1 MSEDLIAFVEAMD
14 RCWME
19 CRYGD
24 LESYIASDVVMVAPG
39 GQGRIEGLDAAADSY
54 REFKERA
61 QVHHYRTSGHLVTQ
75 RGDAAIVEY
84 GWDMDWDSDGSSHSA
99 TGREVLVLSRRDGN
113 WRVVWRTQLPGSDR
127 AGLPAALRP
136 VDSDRQAATLT
147 P

>member
-19 CRYGD
+19 RRYDD
-24 LESYIASDVVMVAPG
+24 LESYIAGDVVMVAPG

-54 REFKERA
+54 REFMERA
-61 QVHHYRTSGHLVTQ
+61 QVHHYRTSGHLVTL

-84 GWDMDWDSDGSSHSA
+84 GWDMGWDSDGSSHSA

-113 WRVVWRTQLPGSDR
+113 WRIIWRTQLPG
-127 AGLPAALRP
+127 
-136 VDSDRQAATLT
+136 
-147 P
+147 